1 LQYAA
6 SAHLGKQDLHL
17 LKQFEKNELVM
28 NYVTLLTPLAHE
40 RNSFFKCKQKDI
52 INETRRTE
60 KLHTDEIQVDILQ
73 YAANEI

>member
-1 LQYAA
+1 M
-6 SAHLGKQDLHL
+6 
-17 LKQFEKNELVM
+17 VM

-40 RNSFFKCKQKDI
+40 RNSFFKCKQKDT

-60 KLHTDEIQVDILQ
+60 NLHTDEIQVDILQ